1 MQQQT
6 RFKYKAEVV
15 LRGNYNGKIPA
26 RSLGIVYG
34 YNLTMVKI
42 QARFSAQAAGLH
54 KRKLNVHVTDLTG
67 HRGRTL
73 TVIS

>member
-1 MQQQT
+1 MEPQI

-15 LRGNYNGKIPA
+15 LKGNYNAKIPA
-26 RSLGIVYG
+26 RSLGMVYG

-42 QARFSAQAAGLH
+42 QARFSAHAAGLH
-54 KRKLNVHVTDLTG
+54 KRKLDVHVTDLTG